1 MGIFK
6 KVHRDPYEDAVDLRN
21 HKSLKDKVWVLE
33 GKYYR
38 ATSVSF
44 STDGR
49 GTHHVR
55 IHTSR
60 SLSLLDTV
68 TGNVVRLGGLG
79 GIWQA
84 LHPRPFLLDG
94 RGCRA
99 CQIPPRPPRRT
110 TLPVTVSRRDKDLLV
125 CICTWRLPLPSV
137 EKLTEVAR

>member
-6 KVHRDPYEDAVDLRN
+6 KVHRDPYEDAVDLRD

-68 TGNVVRLGGLG
+68 KGNVVRLGGLG

-84 LHPRPFLLDG
+84 LHPRPFLLEG
-94 RGCRA
+94 RPFVGRVNDL
-99 CQIPPRPPRRT
+99 QIDHLGDYT
-110 TLPVTVSRRDKDLLV
+110 FDISLKES
-125 CICTWRLPLPSV
+125 
-137 EKLTEVAR
+137 